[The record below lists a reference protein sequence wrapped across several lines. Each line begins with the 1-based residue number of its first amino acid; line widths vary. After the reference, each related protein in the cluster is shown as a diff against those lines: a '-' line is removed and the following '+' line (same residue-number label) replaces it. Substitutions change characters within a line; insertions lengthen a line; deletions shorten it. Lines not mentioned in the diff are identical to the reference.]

1 VKNKTTERR
10 GLFIMVRDRLKDYI
24 LYLSYLIIAVLFL
37 FPLLWT
43 LSISL
48 KEISEIFSYPPKLL
62 PATFKLD
69 NYTQIINNSKI
80 LTFIYNSIKI
90 SFFTV
95 VGTLAVTIPGA
106 FAFSRFRFK
115 FKKPILFGL
124 LIFQMMSPL
133 IIAIPL
139 YNYFN
144 MIGLLDT
151 HLGIILVYVAIQIP
165 FTTWLL
171 KGSIDSVP
179 ASIDDAA
186 RIDGCSNFQL
196 LTRVLIP
203 IILPG
208 ISTAIIF
215 NAIQSW
221 AQFIIPFILLDNL
234 NLFPVSL
241 GIYNYQASGEAITI
255 HLTAAASIFATIPT
269 IIMFIVLQ
277 RFIVSA
283 LTAGAVK
290 G

>member
-1 VKNKTTERR
+1 
-10 GLFIMVRDRLKDYI
+10 MVRDRLKDYI

-62 PATFKLD
+62 PANFKLD
-69 NYTQIINNSKI
+69 NYKQIINNSKI

>member
-1 VKNKTTERR
+1 
-10 GLFIMVRDRLKDYI
+10 MVRDKLKDYI
-24 LYLSYLIIAVLFL
+24 LYFSYLVISILFL

-69 NYTQIINNSKI
+69 NYIQIINNSKI

-95 VGTLAVTIPGA
+95 AGTLAVTIPGA

-269 IIMFIVLQ
+269 IIMFILLQ
-277 RFIVSA
+277 KFIVSA

>member
-1 VKNKTTERR
+1 
-10 GLFIMVRDRLKDYI
+10 MVRDRLKDYI

>member
-1 VKNKTTERR
+1 
-10 GLFIMVRDRLKDYI
+10 MKDYI
-24 LYLSYLIIAVLFL
+24 LYLSYAVISMLFL

-62 PATFKLD
+62 PETFKLD
-69 NYTQIINNSKI
+69 NYVQIINNSKI

-151 HLGIILVYVAIQIP
+151 HLGIIFVYVAIQIP

-269 IIMFIVLQ
+269 IIMFILLQ